1 MGKSTLFNA
10 LTASKNAEAANFPFC
25 TIDPNIGIVDVV
37 DERLDKLTELSKSK
51 KKIYTNITFVD
62 IAGLVKG
69 ASKGEGLGNKFL
81 SHIREVDAII
91 HLVRCFDSEK
101 ITHVNSK
108 INPVEDLETIKTEI
122 ILSDIDIIQKKLEKG
137 KKKLLEEKQIKI
149 LEEKLNQLNE
159 GKEIFIN
166 GSDEKKFLSSL
177 GLLSIKPKIIVCNV
191 DEESLA
197 NGNAFTKEVQ
207 NKYSNEKVVTI
218 CADIEDQIMG
228 LDNSERETFMK
239 EIGLNKTGLNQLIK
253 EGYELLNL
261 DTFFTS
267 GPEESR
273 AWTVEKNTPAPK
285 AASVIHTD
293 FEKKFLTTLGLLSI
307 KPKIIV
313 CNVDEESLA
322 TGNAF
327 TEDVKR
333 KYTAEKIVT
342 ICADIEDQI
351 MGLDNNERETFMK
364 EIGLNKTGLN
374 QLIKEGYDLLNLDTF
389 FTSGPEE
396 SRAWTIEKN
405 TLAPQAASVIH
416 TDFEKNFIRAEAVT
430 CEDFIKFGSAE
441 KCKENGK
448 LRIEGKDYIVKDGD
462 VLYFRVNP

>member
-1 MGKSTLFNA
+1 MGFKCGIVGLPNVGKSTLFNA

-25 TIDPNIGIVDVV
+25 TIDPNIGIVDVI
-37 DERLDKLTELSKSK
+37 DDRLDQLSKLSNSK
-51 KKIYTNITFVD
+51 KKIHTNITFVD

-91 HLVRCFDSEK
+91 HLVRCFESDQ

-122 ILSDIDIIQKKLEKG
+122 ILSDIDVIQKKLDKG
-137 KKKLLEEKQIKI
+137 KKKLLDEKEIKI
-149 LEEKLNQLNE
+149 LEEKLSQLNKGNE
-159 GKEIFIN
+159 VASNDQIEI
-166 GSDEKKFLSSL
+166 KFLSSL

-197 NGNAFTKEVQ
+197 EGNFFTKSIKEAHP
-207 NKYSNEKVVTI
+207 NEKVVTI

-228 LDNSERETFMK
+228 LDNNERETFMK
-239 EIGLNKTGLNQLIK
+239 EIGLSKTGLNQLIK

-273 AWTVEKNTPAPK
+273 AWTVK
-285 AASVIHTD
+285 
-293 FEKKFLTTLGLLSI
+293 
-307 KPKIIV
+307 
-313 CNVDEESLA
+313 
-322 TGNAF
+322 
-327 TEDVKR
+327 
-333 KYTAEKIVT
+333 
-342 ICADIEDQI
+342 
-351 MGLDNNERETFMK
+351 
-364 EIGLNKTGLN
+364 
-374 QLIKEGYDLLNLDTF
+374 
-389 FTSGPEE
+389 
-396 SRAWTIEKN
+396 KN
-405 TLAPQAASVIH
+405 TLAPKAASVIH
-416 TDFEKNFIRAEAVT
+416 TDFEKNFIRAETVT
-430 CEDFIKFGSAE
+430 CEDFIKYGSAE

>member
-1 MGKSTLFNA
+1 MGFKCGIVGLPNVGKSTLFNA

-25 TIDPNIGIVDVV
+25 TIDPNIGIVDVI
-37 DERLDKLTELSKSK
+37 DDRLDQLSKLSSSK

-91 HLVRCFDSEK
+91 HLVRCFESDQ

-122 ILSDIDIIQKKLEKG
+122 ILSDIDVIQKKLDKG
-137 KKKLLEEKQIKI
+137 KKKLLDEKEIKI
-149 LEEKLNQLNE
+149 LEEKLSQLNE
-159 GKEIFIN
+159 GNEVVSGDQKEI
-166 GSDEKKFLSSL
+166 KFLSSL

-197 NGNAFTKEVQ
+197 KGNIFTKSIKDTHP
-207 NKYSNEKVVTI
+207 NDKVVTI

-228 LDNSERETFMK
+228 LDNNERETFMK
-239 EIGLNKTGLNQLIK
+239 EIGLSKTGLNQLIK

-273 AWTVEKNTPAPK
+273 AWTVK
-285 AASVIHTD
+285 
-293 FEKKFLTTLGLLSI
+293 
-307 KPKIIV
+307 
-313 CNVDEESLA
+313 
-322 TGNAF
+322 
-327 TEDVKR
+327 
-333 KYTAEKIVT
+333 
-342 ICADIEDQI
+342 
-351 MGLDNNERETFMK
+351 
-364 EIGLNKTGLN
+364 
-374 QLIKEGYDLLNLDTF
+374 
-389 FTSGPEE
+389 
-396 SRAWTIEKN
+396 KN
-405 TLAPQAASVIH
+405 TLAPKAASVIH
-416 TDFEKNFIRAEAVT
+416 TDFEKNFIRAETVT
-430 CEDFIKFGSAE
+430 CEDFIKYGSAE

>member
-1 MGKSTLFNA
+1 MGFKCGIVGLPNVGKSTLFNA

-25 TIDPNIGIVDVV
+25 TIDPNIGIVDVI
-37 DERLDKLTELSKSK
+37 DERLDKLTQLSNSK

-91 HLVRCFDSEK
+91 HLVRCFESDK

-108 INPVEDLETIKTEI
+108 INPIEDLETIKTEI
-122 ILSDIDIIQKKLEKG
+122 ILSDLDIIQKKLEKG
-137 KKKLLEEKQIKI
+137 KKKLLHEKEIKL
-149 LEEKLNQLNE
+149 LEEKLKLLND
-159 GKEIFIN
+159 GKE
-166 GSDEKKFLSSL
+166 LT
-177 GLLSIKPKIIVCNV
+177 IK
-191 DEESLA
+191 
-197 NGNAFTKEVQ
+197 
-207 NKYSNEKVVTI
+207 
-218 CADIEDQIMG
+218 DQ
-228 LDNSERETFMK
+228 
-239 EIGLNKTGLNQLIK
+239 
-253 EGYELLNL
+253 
-261 DTFFTS
+261 
-267 GPEESR
+267 
-273 AWTVEKNTPAPK
+273 
-285 AASVIHTD
+285 
-293 FEKKFLTTLGLLSI
+293 FEKKFLITLGLLSI

-322 TGNAF
+322 KGNKF
-327 TEDVKR
+327 TESIK
-333 KYTAEKIVT
+333 KNYPKEKIVT

-405 TLAPQAASVIH
+405 TLAPKAASVIH
-416 TDFEKNFIRAEAVT
+416 TDFEKNFIRAEAVS
-430 CEDFIKFGSAE
+430 CEDFIKYGSAE
-441 KCKENGK
+441 KCKESGK
-448 LRIEGKDYIVKDGD
+448 LRIEGKDYVVKDGD

>member
-1 MGKSTLFNA
+1 MGFKCGIVGLPNVGKSTLFNA

-25 TIDPNIGIVDVV
+25 TIDPNIGIVDVI
-37 DERLDKLTELSKSK
+37 DERLDKLTKLSNSK

-91 HLVRCFDSEK
+91 HLVRCFESDK
-101 ITHVNSK
+101 ITHVNSS
-108 INPVEDLETIKTEI
+108 INPIEDLEIIKTEI
-122 ILSDIDIIQKKLEKG
+122 ILSDLDIVQKKLEKG
-137 KKKLLEEKQIKI
+137 KKKLLQEKEIKI
-149 LEEKLNQLNE
+149 LEEKL
-159 GKEIFIN
+159 K
-166 GSDEKKFLSSL
+166 
-177 GLLSIKPKIIVCNV
+177 
-191 DEESLA
+191 
-197 NGNAFTKEVQ
+197 
-207 NKYSNEKVVTI
+207 
-218 CADIEDQIMG
+218 
-228 LDNSERETFMK
+228 
-239 EIGLNKTGLNQLIK
+239 
-253 EGYELLNL
+253 LLNAGNEVSIN
-261 DTFFTS
+261 D
-267 GPEESR
+267 E
-273 AWTVEKNTPAPK
+273 
-285 AASVIHTD
+285 

-313 CNVDEESLA
+313 CNVDEESLSR
-322 TGNAF
+322 GNIF
-327 TEDVKR
+327 TQDVKR
-333 KYTAEKIVT
+333 KYTDEKVVT

-396 SRAWTIEKN
+396 SRAWTVERN
-405 TLAPQAASVIH
+405 TPAPQAASVIH

>member
-1 MGKSTLFNA
+1 MGFKCGIVGLPNVGKSTLFNA

-37 DERLDKLTELSKSK
+37 DKRLDQLNKLSNSK

-91 HLVRCFDSEK
+91 HLVRCFESDK

-122 ILSDIDIIQKKLEKG
+122 ILSDLDIIQKKLEKG
-137 KKKLLEEKQIKI
+137 KKKLLQEKEIKI
-149 LEEKLNQLNE
+149 LEEKLN
-159 GKEIFIN
+159 
-166 GSDEKKFLSSL
+166 
-177 GLLSIKPKIIVCNV
+177 
-191 DEESLA
+191 
-197 NGNAFTKEVQ
+197 
-207 NKYSNEKVVTI
+207 
-218 CADIEDQIMG
+218 
-228 LDNSERETFMK
+228 
-239 EIGLNKTGLNQLIK
+239 
-253 EGYELLNL
+253 LLNA
-261 DTFFTS
+261 
-267 GPEESR
+267 GNE
-273 AWTVEKNTPAPK
+273 
-285 AASVIHTD
+285 ASIND
-293 FEKKFLTTLGLLSI
+293 EFEKKFLTTLGLLSI

-327 TEDVKR
+327 TENVKR
-333 KYTAEKIVT
+333 EYTAEKIVT

-396 SRAWTIEKN
+396 SRAWTVKKN

>member
-1 MGKSTLFNA
+1 MGFKCGIVGLPNVGKSTLFNA

-25 TIDPNIGIVDVV
+25 TIDPNIGIVDVI
-37 DERLDKLTELSKSK
+37 DERLDQLTKLSNSK

-69 ASKGEGLGNKFL
+69 ASKGEGLGNKLL

-91 HLVRCFDSEK
+91 HLVRCFESDK

-108 INPVEDLETIKTEI
+108 VNPIDDLETIKTEI

-137 KKKLLEEKQIKI
+137 KKKLLDEKAIKI
-149 LEEKLNQLNE
+149 LEENLEQLNQ
-159 GKEIFIN
+159 GKEVN
-166 GSDEKKFLSSL
+166 VGNDEDGKFLSSL

-191 DEESLA
+191 DEENLSK
-197 NGNAFTKEVQ
+197 GNF
-207 NKYSNEKVVTI
+207 
-218 CADIEDQIMG
+218 
-228 LDNSERETFMK
+228 
-239 EIGLNKTGLNQLIK
+239 
-253 EGYELLNL
+253 
-261 DTFFTS
+261 
-267 GPEESR
+267 
-273 AWTVEKNTPAPK
+273 
-285 AASVIHTD
+285 
-293 FEKKFLTTLGLLSI
+293 
-307 KPKIIV
+307 
-313 CNVDEESLA
+313 
-322 TGNAF
+322 F
-327 TEDVKR
+327 TEDVK
-333 KYTAEKIVT
+333 KHHSNEKVIT

-396 SRAWTIEKN
+396 SRAWTVKKN
-405 TLAPQAASVIH
+405 TSAPKAASVIH
-416 TDFEKNFIRAEAVT
+416 TDFEKNFIRAETVT
-430 CEDFIKFGSAE
+430 CEDFVKFGSAE

>member
-1 MGKSTLFNA
+1 MGFKCGIVGLPNVGKSTLFNA

-25 TIDPNIGIVDVV
+25 TIDPNIGIVDVI
-37 DERLDKLTELSKSK
+37 DERLDKLTKLSNSK

-81 SHIREVDAII
+81 SHIREVDAIV
-91 HLVRCFDSEK
+91 HLVRCFESEK

-122 ILSDIDIIQKKLEKG
+122 VLSDLDIIQKKLEKG
-137 KKKLLEEKQIKI
+137 KKKLLQEKEVKI
-149 LEEKLNQLNE
+149 LEEKLEQLNE
-159 GKEIFIN
+159 GM
-166 GSDEKKFLSSL
+166 
-177 GLLSIKPKIIVCNV
+177 
-191 DEESLA
+191 
-197 NGNAFTKEVQ
+197 EVIL
-207 NKYSNEKVVTI
+207 NNE
-218 CADIEDQIMG
+218 
-228 LDNSERETFMK
+228 
-239 EIGLNKTGLNQLIK
+239 
-253 EGYELLNL
+253 
-261 DTFFTS
+261 
-267 GPEESR
+267 
-273 AWTVEKNTPAPK
+273 
-285 AASVIHTD
+285 

-322 TGNAF
+322 TGNTF

-333 KYTAEKIVT
+333 KCPDEKIVT
-342 ICADIEDQI
+342 ICVDIEDQI

-396 SRAWTIEKN
+396 SRAWTVEKN

-430 CEDFIKFGSAE
+430 YEDFIKFGGAE

>member
-1 MGKSTLFNA
+1 VGKSTLFNA

-91 HLVRCFDSEK
+91 HLVRCFESEK

-122 ILSDIDIIQKKLEKG
+122 TLSDIDIIQKKLEKG

-159 GKEIFIN
+159 GKEI
-166 GSDEKKFLSSL
+166 SVYDLDEKKFLSSL
-177 GLLSIKPKIIVCNV
+177 GLLCIKPKIIVCNV
-191 DEESLA
+191 DEGSLA
-197 NGNAFTKEVQ
+197 NGNAFTKEVR

-218 CADIEDQIMG
+218 CAEIEDQIMG

-293 FEKKFLTTLGLLSI
+293 FEK
-307 KPKIIV
+307 
-313 CNVDEESLA
+313 
-322 TGNAF
+322 
-327 TEDVKR
+327 
-333 KYTAEKIVT
+333 
-342 ICADIEDQI
+342 
-351 MGLDNNERETFMK
+351 
-364 EIGLNKTGLN
+364 
-374 QLIKEGYDLLNLDTF
+374 
-389 FTSGPEE
+389 
-396 SRAWTIEKN
+396 
-405 TLAPQAASVIH
+405 
-416 TDFEKNFIRAEAVT
+416 NFIRAEAVT